1 MSPPLASRD
10 QNDTDAASPSRHPG
24 IGIFAFLWRFL
35 WLVARHWIPR
45 YLPRFLPLLVAIGL
59 AHWLGV
65 SRLDADWAFL
75 PPLGVLIFG
84 GIGHFALRAT
94 QRDLL
99 VIDLVERDLVE
110 RRRPPGRRL
119 GAVHGSIR
127 ALGEPLVSPLSEIEC
142 VAYKYAITIPGGGDS
157 ASGYEPAYLGYHLAP
172 TEIAGSERTFRL
184 LAFPNLHPFESVSAS
199 RVRARRHVREITP
212 QPAIPLVDTWPTED
226 RLRREPRESVAI
238 DLHLDDVR
246 DWTKAEVEEQ
256 ALVHGTRACVIGEVD
271 DEAGA
276 ILPPFRHTGH
286 SVWIYPGSPRS
297 VLTSLRD
304 ESRLGAG
311 CAVLF
316 VALGLTSLLM
326 PVSPVVAL
334 AAGALLLTGLGS
346 PRTVIRWLRRTRIG
360 G

>member
-1 MSPPLASRD
+1 MASRD
-10 QNDTDAASPSRHPG
+10 LNDTDAASPSRRSR
-24 IGIFAFLWRFL
+24 IGWFAFLWRFL
-35 WLVARHWIPR
+35 WLVARNWIPR
-45 YLPRFLPLLVAIGL
+45 YLPRILPLLVAVGL
-59 AHWLGV
+59 AHWLSV
-65 SRLDADWAFL
+65 SRLDADWDFVPA
-75 PPLGVLIFG
+75 LGVLVFG
-84 GIGHFALRAT
+84 GIGLFALRAT

-110 RRRPPGRRL
+110 GRRPPGRRL

-127 ALGEPLVSPLSEIEC
+127 ALGEPLVSPLSETDC
-142 VAYKYAITIPGGGDS
+142 VAYEYTISIPGLGAS
-157 ASGYEPAYLGYHLAP
+157 ATGTEPAYVGYHLVP

-184 LAFPNLHPFESVSAS
+184 LAFPDLHEFESGLAS
-199 RVRARRHVREITP
+199 RMRARRHVREITP
-212 QPAIPLVDTWPTED
+212 RPAMTVIDVWHTED

-246 DWTKAEVEEQ
+246 DWTETEVEER
-256 ALVHGTRACVIGEVD
+256 ALGHGTRACVIGVVD

-297 VLTSLRD
+297 VLTSLRH
-304 ESRLGAG
+304 ESRFGAG

-316 VALGLTSLLM
+316 VAFGLIFLLI
-326 PVSPVVAL
+326 PISPVVAL

-346 PRTVIRWLRRTRIG
+346 PRTLIRWLRRLRRG
-360 G
+360 W